1 MAKHPTKIQNVTIVA
16 GVLFVLFGGVYAAA
30 FYFVKKEVGQS
41 SLILEQSAQADMR
54 RANLQTF
61 KKTLEES
68 ADKRAELNALFLTPE
83 DVIDFIGNI
92 EGWGTTIGV
101 KTTLSGLKEE
111 GGERLSFSVQ
121 AEGTFE
127 KVMNFIELLENIPY
141 DAHIDNVNLVNQG
154 GAENKGES
162 NWRGTFSVR
171 IESYIAP
178 TQGE

>member
-61 KKTLEES
+61 KKTLEET
-68 ADKRAELNALFLTPE
+68 ANKRSELDALFLTPE

-92 EGWGTTIGV
+92 EGWGTAIGV
-101 KTTLSGLKEE
+101 KTTLSGLREE
-111 GGERLSFSVQ
+111 GGKSLSFSVQ

-127 KVMNFIELLENIPY
+127 RVMNFIELLENIPY
-141 DAHIDNVNLVNQG
+141 DAHINSVNLVNQG
-154 GAENKGES
+154 GGDSKSGS
-162 NWRGTFSVR
+162 SWRGTFSVR
-171 IESYIAP
+171 VDSYVAP
-178 TQGE
+178 TQEE